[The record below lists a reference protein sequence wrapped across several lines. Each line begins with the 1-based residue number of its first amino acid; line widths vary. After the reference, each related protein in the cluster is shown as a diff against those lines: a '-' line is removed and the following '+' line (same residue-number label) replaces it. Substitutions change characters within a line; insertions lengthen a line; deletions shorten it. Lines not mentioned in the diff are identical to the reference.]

1 MASMEKKL
9 LLVGRW
15 HGITQDQENALR
27 RALLEVDPAGSDQF
41 KLVFVITAS
50 DKGGTKRHP
59 LLFKERVELVTG
71 LASAL
76 SRPFEIYGATDTK
89 STDIDWVKHV
99 EDVVRTQSNALTIL
113 SPADT
118 ILVSSNEDVL
128 ARFTKAGYQSQVHAT
143 DGKTPADIIQAITTG
158 KDWRALATSWCADI
172 YDTYALTTRIAEL
185 FKDVLVND
193 DGELSNGRDFKIYAV
208 GMDAS
213 MADKV
218 RDIGP
223 HIRPGRIVD
232 KGCGTGALLTHLS
245 ELFPESQIIGMDLS
259 REMRTMSEGLHY
271 HNHNVAIVMGNI
283 IEQRFPQ
290 GSLSTVIYSS
300 VMHEI
305 YSYNGYD
312 RDQIR
317 LALKNTRTE
326 LARGGRLIIRDGIKP
341 SPDCKIWMRVD
352 GETRERFIRFAHDF
366 KGKSQSP
373 GVAFEEYRTG
383 DEIWF
388 KTSLHEANEFLSKKD
403 YLANWAIEVNEEF
416 GVFTLGEWRAELEAC
431 GFRVVQCTSYIN
443 PWILENRYKNHAWLH
458 KDEDGAPGTQL
469 AFPDTTAVIVAE
481 AL

>member
-1 MASMEKKL
+1 MASQQKL

-15 HGITQDQENALR
+15 HGVTIDQENALR
-27 RALLEVDPAGSDQF
+27 RALLEVDPQSNG

-59 LLFKERVELVTG
+59 LMFKERVELVQG
-71 LASAL
+71 LALAMGRS
-76 SRPFEIYGATDTK
+76 FEIYGATDTK

-99 EDVVRTQSNALTIL
+99 EDVVKFESNSSTVLCPT
-113 SPADT
+113 DT

-128 ARFTKAGYQSQVHAT
+128 TRFTKAGYKSQVHGT
-143 DGKTPADIIQAITTG
+143 EGKTPADVIQGITTG
-158 KDWRALATSWCADI
+158 KDWRSIASSWCSQV
-172 YDTYALTTRIAEL
+172 YDRHGLAQRIAEL

-232 KGCGTGALLTHLS
+232 KGCGTGTLLTHLS
-245 ELFPESQIIGMDLS
+245 VLFPESEIIGMDLS
-259 REMRTMSEGLHY
+259 RELRRMAEGLHY

-283 IEQRFPQ
+283 IKQRFPQ

-317 LALKNTRTE
+317 LALRNTRKE

-341 SPDCKIWMRVD
+341 DTADCRVWMRAD
-352 GETRERFIRFAHDF
+352 EETSKRFVRFATDF
-366 KGKSQSP
+366 KGKSKTP
-373 GVAFEEYRTG
+373 GIAFEERVIG
-383 DEIWF
+383 DQTWF
-388 KTSLHEANEFLSKKD
+388 VLSLHEANEFLSKKD

-416 GVFTLGEWRAELEAC
+416 GVFTLGEWKSELEAC
-431 GFRVVQCTSYIN
+431 GYRVVQCKSYMN
-443 PWILENRYKNHAWLH
+443 PWILENRYQNRAWLH
-458 KDEDGAPGTQL
+458 TDENGAPGALL